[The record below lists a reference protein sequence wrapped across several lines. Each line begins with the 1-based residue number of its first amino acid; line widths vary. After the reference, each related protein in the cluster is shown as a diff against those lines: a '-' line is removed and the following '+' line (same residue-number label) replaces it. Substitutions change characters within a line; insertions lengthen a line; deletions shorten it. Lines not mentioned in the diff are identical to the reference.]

1 MAKILKTLI
10 LNSLLLM
17 ILLYPL
23 ALTAEQ
29 VTPSERVKDNINIRS
44 APSADSPSMGILQEG
59 ESLELLGSVPWWH
72 KIKLPNGQPAFVSK
86 AWAKVIPEIQAPSPD
101 SKYTMHVIDS
111 VFDEG

>member
-1 MAKILKTLI
+1 MAKILKTVI

-29 VTPSERVKDNINIRS
+29 ITPSERVKDNINIRS
-44 APSADSPSMGILQEG
+44 APSADS
-59 ESLELLGSVPWWH
+59 
-72 KIKLPNGQPAFVSK
+72 
-86 AWAKVIPEIQAPSPD
+86 
-101 SKYTMHVIDS
+101 KYTMHVIDS